1 MNLQQLNKDMFSD
14 IKRSKT
20 GRSHGLDVFIQAIE
34 EAQEIN
40 KALIDRTDPNKIARI
55 EKFVTVYLTWVTDNR
70 LMAHIITDTDTD
82 NPRLMRLRI
91 PEAGYRLYA
100 NHKDGYQV
108 NGGNYGKPFHI
119 LEAMVAQAK
128 KHTNVNSPLVNHIA
142 LPSGPA
148 LSGYTSW
155 QDYITSAVIN

>member
-1 MNLQQLNKDMFSD
+1 MNTIQQLNKDMFSD

-34 EAQEIN
+34 EAQEVN
-40 KALIDRTDPNKIARI
+40 KLIARTDPNKIARI
-55 EKFVTVYLTWVTDNR
+55 EKFVTVYFTWVTDNR
-70 LMAHIITDTDTD
+70 LMAHIIRDG
-82 NPRLMRLRI
+82 RLWKLRI

-100 NHKDGYQV
+100 THKRGIRQNGYQV
-108 NGGNYGKPFHI
+108 NGGGLNKPFHI

-155 QDYITSAVIN
+155 QDYIGADVIN